1 MAWRQSKNNFALT
14 CTCKPTGI
22 ILEYKKIQHY
32 VCALCRK
39 VKWFVFFTKI
49 SILVY
54 FKLSNHIYLQT
65 VKKDSSKL
73 TLFSYYVFFSQI

>member
-1 MAWRQSKNNFALT
+1 MPWRQSKNNFALT

-32 VCALCRK
+32 VCVSK
-39 VKWFVFFTKI
+39 VKGFVFFTKI
-49 SILVY
+49 SNVVY
-54 FKLSNHIYLQT
+54 FKLSNHIYLQA

-73 TLFSYYVFFSQI
+73 TLFSYHVFFPQI